1 MVMLSI
7 IKGCAVFAME
17 GYQVQ
22 VEVDVSSG
30 LPAFDIVG
38 LPDASV
44 RESKERVRT
53 AIRNAGFEFPSKRI
67 TVNLAPADRKKE
79 GAIFDLPI
87 AIGILSA
94 TEQIKDSELLRGSCF
109 VGELSLEGV
118 IRSVSG
124 VLVMAADLTS
134 EIKHFFVPK
143 ENSREA
149 AIGSISANVYGASS
163 LQDVVTALNGEKILE
178 PVVVDMNEI
187 FMEEQLRDLPDMK
200 DVRGQAGA
208 KRAMEVAAAGGHN
221 MLFIGSPGSGKTML
235 ARRMPSILPP
245 FTQQE
250 SLLVTKIYSVAG
262 VLPAGQ
268 GLLTQRPFRS
278 PHHSASG
285 ASIIGGGRIP
295 SPGEVSLATGGVL
308 FLDEMPEFKRE
319 VLEALRQPLED
330 RKVTVS
336 RVSGHADFPA
346 GFQLIGAMNPC
357 PCGHYGDAVK
367 ECTCTP
373 LQIGRYFSRISGP
386 LLDRI
391 DLHID
396 VPRVEYQEIADQK
409 EGESSAQI
417 RARVIKARNIQ
428 LERFAKDGI
437 CCNAEMERK
446 HIVAYCDMTDVAEKI
461 LQEAFRVLGLS
472 ARGYDRILKVAR
484 TIADLSGESLIDM
497 EHIAEAIQYRRLD
510 RKEM

>member
-1 MVMLSI
+1 MLAIVKS
-7 IKGCAVFAME
+7 CAVFGME

-22 VEVDVSSG
+22 VEVDVSTG

-67 TVNLAPADRKKE
+67 TVNLAPADRRKE

-87 AIGILSA
+87 AIGILAA
-94 TEQIKDSELLRGSCF
+94 TEQIKSEKMLAESCF
-109 VGELSLEGV
+109 VGELSLEGIV
-118 IRSVSG
+118 RPVSG
-124 VLVMAADLTS
+124 VLVMASGLAEGINS
-134 EIKHFFVPK
+134 FFVPE
-143 ENSREA
+143 ENGKEA
-149 AIGSISANVYGASS
+149 AIGSAESNVYGIGP
-163 LQDVVTALNGEKILE
+163 LRQVVDGLNGEETLSPVKMNLDEILLDG
-178 PVVVDMNEI
+178 VQKN
-187 FMEEQLRDLPDMK
+187 LPDMA
-200 DVRGQAGA
+200 DVKGQAGA

-245 FTQQE
+245 FTQEE
-250 SLLVTKIYSVAG
+250 SLHVTKIYSVAG
-262 VLPAGQ
+262 LLSPQQ
-268 GLLTQRPFRS
+268 GLLTTRPFRA

-285 ASIIGGGRIP
+285 ASIIGGGRVP
-295 SPGEVSLATGGVL
+295 APGEVSLATGGVL

-330 RKVTVS
+330 RRVTVS
-336 RVSGHADFPA
+336 RVSGRAEFPA

-357 PCGHYGDAVK
+357 PCGHYGDPVK
-367 ECTCTP
+367 ECSCTP
-373 LQIGRYFSRISGP
+373 HQIQKYFNRISGP

-396 VPRVEYQEIADQK
+396 VPRVQYQEIAEQSMS
-409 EGESSAQI
+409 ESSAEI
-417 RARVIKARNIQ
+417 RKRVVAARNIQ
-428 LERFAKDGI
+428 LQRFAGAGI
-437 CCNAEMERK
+437 SCNAEMERK
-446 HIVAYCDMTDVAEKI
+446 HIVAYCKMTDIAEQI
-461 LQEAFRVLGLS
+461 LEEAFKVLGLS

-484 TIADLSGESLIDM
+484 TIADLSGEDMIDM
-497 EHIAEAIQYRRLD
+497 DHIAEAIQYRRLD
-510 RKEM
+510 RNEMS

>member
-1 MVMLSI
+1 MLAIVKS
-7 IKGCAVFAME
+7 CAVFGME

-53 AIRNAGFEFPSKRI
+53 AIRNSGFEFPSKRI
-67 TVNLAPADRKKE
+67 TVNLAPADRRKE
-79 GAIFDLPI
+79 GAIFDLAI
-87 AIGILSA
+87 AVGILAA
-94 TEQIKDSELLRGSCF
+94 TEQIQGEQLLTTGCF
-109 VGELSLEGV
+109 VGELSLEGM
-118 IRSVSG
+118 IRPISG
-124 VLVMAADLTS
+124 ALVMAAGLT
-134 EIKHFFVPK
+134 EDITGFFVPV

-149 AIGSISANVYGASS
+149 ALGSAHTFVYGVSS
-163 LQDVVTALNGEKILE
+163 LSQVVAVLNGEKTLS
-178 PVVVDMNEI
+178 PVIVDMQEI
-187 FMEEQLRDLPDMK
+187 LTEVFQKNLPDMA
-200 DVRGQAGA
+200 DVKGQAGV

-245 FTQQE
+245 FTKEE
-250 SLLVTKIYSVAG
+250 SLQVTKIYSVAG
-262 VLPAGQ
+262 LLPAEQ
-268 GLLTQRPFRS
+268 SLITQRPFRA

-295 SPGEVSLATGGVL
+295 APGEVSLATGGVL

-330 RKVTVS
+330 REVTVS
-336 RVSGHADFPA
+336 RVSGRADFPA

-357 PCGHYGDAVK
+357 PCGHYGDPVK

-373 LQIGRYFSRISGP
+373 HQIQKYFSRISGP

-396 VPRVEYQEIADQK
+396 VPRVQYEEMAGQRAE
-409 EGESSAQI
+409 ESSADI
-417 RARVIKARNIQ
+417 RKRVIAAREIQ
-428 LERFAKDGI
+428 LKRFAQDGI

-446 HIVAYCDMTDVAEKI
+446 HIVAYCQMTPIAQQI
-461 LQEAFRVLGLS
+461 LEEAFKVLGLS

-484 TIADLSGESLIDM
+484 TIADLSGEEMIDM

-510 RKEM
+510 RKEMV